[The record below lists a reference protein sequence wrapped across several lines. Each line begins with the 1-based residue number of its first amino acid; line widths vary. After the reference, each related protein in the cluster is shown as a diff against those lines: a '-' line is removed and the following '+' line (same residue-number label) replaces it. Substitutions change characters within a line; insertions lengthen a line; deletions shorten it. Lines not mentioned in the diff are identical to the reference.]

1 MALCLSTQHRKLC
14 RSVIVSEMSFSTTAS
29 GEQTT
34 GLQGHCRI
42 IEDTGGMKAEM
53 LQMLSGDNTAENE
66 KTICS
71 QLVHHS
77 EIIVLLR
84 KPAVQVAKQICV
96 IIAQTTH
103 KQALYLGLTYML
115 SKGTL
120 GGWKINLKKVCP
132 W

>member
-1 MALCLSTQHRKLC
+1 
-14 RSVIVSEMSFSTTAS
+14 MSFSTTAS

-120 GGWKINLKKVCP
+120 GGWKINNNK
-132 W
+132 

>member
-1 MALCLSTQHRKLC
+1 
-14 RSVIVSEMSFSTTAS
+14 MSFSTTAS
-29 GEQTT
+29 GEQTA

-42 IEDTGGMKAEM
+42 MKAEM

-96 IIAQTTH
+96 IIAQTTD

-120 GGWKINLKKVCP
+120 GGWKINNNK
-132 W
+132 